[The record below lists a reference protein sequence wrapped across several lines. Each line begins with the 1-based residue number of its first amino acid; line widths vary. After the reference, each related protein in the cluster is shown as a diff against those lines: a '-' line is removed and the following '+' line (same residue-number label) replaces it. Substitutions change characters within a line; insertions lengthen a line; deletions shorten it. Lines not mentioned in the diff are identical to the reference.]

1 MKIRICI
8 QKIKSNL
15 KSVRVNNAFR
25 ESMIQVNMQK
35 SIAFI
40 QTCNKQFKDVI
51 KKTITFTIATKRIKS
66 TAINF

>member
-1 MKIRICI
+1 MIWFCI
-8 QKIKSNL
+8 QKIESNL

-40 QTCNKQFKDVI
+40 QTWNKQFKDVI

-66 TAINF
+66 KAIYF